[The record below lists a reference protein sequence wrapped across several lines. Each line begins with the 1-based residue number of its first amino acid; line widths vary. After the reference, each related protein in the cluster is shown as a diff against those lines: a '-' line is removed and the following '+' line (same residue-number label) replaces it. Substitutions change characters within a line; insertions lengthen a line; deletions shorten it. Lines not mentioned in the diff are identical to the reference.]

1 MHSWDMYSGY
11 SLAYPLG
18 AGFYLKTFFLCCLF
32 CFLVVFSAG
41 AWAAV
46 PQWEDPELQQLASCL
61 PNTVLQCRAD
71 STSRKYLYAF
81 KRWMDWAGSKEEV
94 VPFPAKPMHIALYL
108 QYLVNTVKSKSATS
122 VAVNALAWAHRM
134 AGMESP
140 TENSLVRTVV
150 DALDRSLAQP
160 KTRKEPVT
168 AAMLEE
174 LVEKFGTGRL

>member
-1 MHSWDMYSGY
+1 MLLRDGWTG
-11 SLAYPLG
+11 
-18 AGFYLKTFFLCCLF
+18 
-32 CFLVVFSAG
+32 
-41 AWAAV
+41 WAV
-46 PQWEDPELQQLASCL
+46 
-61 PNTVLQCRAD
+61 
-71 STSRKYLYAF
+71 RK
-81 KRWMDWAGSKEEV
+81 R
-94 VPFPAKPMHIALYL
+94 FPAKPMHIALYL
-108 QYLVNTVKSKSATS
+108 QYLANTVKSKSATS

>member
-1 MHSWDMYSGY
+1 MLGLPFHSGRTQNCSNWQVAS
-11 SLAYPLG
+11 P
-18 AGFYLKTFFLCCLF
+18 TLCCNAERIPRPESIFML
-32 CFLVVFSAG
+32 LRDG
-41 AWAAV
+41 WTGWAV
-46 PQWEDPELQQLASCL
+46 
-61 PNTVLQCRAD
+61 
-71 STSRKYLYAF
+71 RK
-81 KRWMDWAGSKEEV
+81 R
-94 VPFPAKPMHIALYL
+94 FPAKPMHIALYL
-108 QYLVNTVKSKSATS
+108 QYLANTVKSKSATS